1 MDSPTKKA
9 RKVVLAQIETDP
21 ETASRFKALA
31 AEHGR
36 SAVAEARYAIR
47 DWMRRHGAAA
57 QPQGQEVAL

>member
-1 MDSPTKKA
+1 M
-9 RKVVLAQIETDP
+9 VLAQIETDP